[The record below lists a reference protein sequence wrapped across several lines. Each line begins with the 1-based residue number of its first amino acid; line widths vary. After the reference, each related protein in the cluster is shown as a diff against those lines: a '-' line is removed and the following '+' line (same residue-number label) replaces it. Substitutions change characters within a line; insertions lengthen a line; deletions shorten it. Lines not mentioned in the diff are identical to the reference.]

1 VKLAKAVSYIAFL
14 MRHKTQ
20 WCGVVCSERVKRQAP
35 YGNLSFGRV
44 GLNILEQEKKQ
55 LLPIL
60 SVRILALVIRN
71 ALRMRR
77 VILLLFIVFL
87 HIVS

>member
-1 VKLAKAVSYIAFL
+1 LATAVIYIAFL

-20 WCGVVCSERVKRQAP
+20 WCVVVCSERVKRQAP

-55 LLPIL
+55 LLLLL

-71 ALRMRR
+71 ALRMCR
-77 VILLLFIVFL
+77 VILLLCIVFL